1 MTKIK
6 STHTNQIRANGTE
19 IHYVESGE
27 GPPVVL
33 LQAGLTST
41 NPVWEGHPA
50 SYLSYL
56 DAFAARFRVIVP
68 DVRGCGRTLNPGGGS
83 ISYAQLADDVVAL
96 STALGLDRPVLCG
109 FSDGGTIATVAAV
122 RSPGAVSAVVND
134 AGFDM
139 LNPESRT
146 FAMGRQVFGG
156 SPQATKANPEAAVS
170 ALSGFGMTDFVRR
183 LQADHEG
190 QGPGGWKATLAQAF
204 ERMTSHSG
212 TTFDDLRNVTAPALI
227 LSGDRD
233 MLCSVEEAVTAY
245 RVLPAGELAIVP
257 GLGHELSKAAIELTI
272 DFLERHTR

>member
-1 MTKIK
+1 M
-6 STHTNQIRANGTE
+6 
-19 IHYVESGE
+19 
-27 GPPVVL
+27 
-33 LQAGLTST
+33 ST

-56 DAFAARFRVIVP
+56 EAFAARFRVIVP

-83 ISYAQLADDVVAL
+83 ISYAQLADDIIAF
-96 STALGLDRPVLCG
+96 STALRLDRPILCG

-122 RSPGAVSAVVND
+122 RSPRAFAALVND

-156 SPQATKANPEAAVS
+156 SPQATKANPEAAAS
-170 ALSGFGMTDFVRR
+170 ALSAHGMADFVRC
-183 LQADHEG
+183 LQADHQG
-190 QGPGGWKATLAQAF
+190 QGPGGWTATLAQAF

-212 TTFDDLRNVTAPALI
+212 TTVDDLRKVAAPTLI

-245 RVLPAGELAIVP
+245 RVLTAGELAIVP
-257 GLGHELSKAAIELTI
+257 GLAHGLSKAAIELTI
-272 DFLERHTR
+272 DFLERHAR